1 MSFPRATSQ
10 KTKLVEDRSD
20 VAGKPM
26 TRWIRGEMILGKI
39 GRISAVLALLP
50 LGSAAF
56 APGAFAQGKPG
67 GGPPSVGVVK
77 AEKKPITESNEF
89 IGRIEA
95 IQKVDIVARVT
106 AYLDK
111 VDFVDGAEVKKGAPL
126 YELERAP
133 FQADLDAKKAVADQ
147 FDAQLTNAKLSQERA
162 QTLMKS
168 NAGAQATVDS
178 TTAAQKALEAQLL
191 GAKASVE
198 QSQINLDYTRI
209 LSPIDG
215 KLGRTKITRGN
226 VVSGSSGTLVTI
238 VSQDPMYVTFPVSV
252 RTLLQLREKYAG
264 NGGFKAVTIKV
275 KLPTGKIYDTAGT
288 LDFVDNTVQASTD
301 TIILRGTIP
310 NPTLP
315 IPSNNQLRELSDNE
329 FVTVLLEG
337 VTPVEVLA
345 IPRSSVLM
353 DQQGDYVY
361 VVGADNKAERRN
373 VKLGQS
379 TPALASVTDGLKD
392 GELVVAEG
400 VQRVKAGN
408 PVSPS
413 PVTPAPHGFE
423 DRGIE
428 GRGAQGHGFEGDA
441 LGRGPRTI
449 AAGFRRGVPEPDVT
463 ARRDCHGPQRLRTP
477 CFPRSSSTGPASPS

>member
-1 MSFPRATSQ
+1 
-10 KTKLVEDRSD
+10 
-20 VAGKPM
+20 
-26 TRWIRGEMILGKI
+26 MILTKI
-39 GRISAVLALLP
+39 GRLQAILLATPLAALALTP
-50 LGSAAF
+50 
-56 APGAFAQGKPG
+56 AFAQGKP

-77 AEKKPITESNEF
+77 AEKKPITETNEF

-111 VDFVDGAEVKKGAPL
+111 VDFVDGAEVKKGDLL
-126 YELERAP
+126 YELERGP

-147 FDAQLTNAKLSQERA
+147 YDAQLVNAKLAEERA
-162 QTLMKS
+162 RTLLQS

-178 TTAAQKALEAQLL
+178 ATASQKALSAQLL

-209 LSPIDG
+209 LSPIGG

-252 RTLLQLREKYAG
+252 RTLLQLRQKYVPK
-264 NGGFKAVTIKV
+264 GGFKAVKIRV
-275 KLPTGKIYDTAGT
+275 KLPDGRVFQQAGD
-288 LDFVDNTVQASTD
+288 LNFVDNTVQSTTD

-310 NPTLP
+310 NPSLDMATASTP
-315 IPSNNQLRELSDNE
+315 VRELTDQE
-329 FVTVLLEG
+329 FVTVMLEG
-337 VTPVEVLA
+337 ITPVDVLA
-345 IPRSSVLM
+345 IPRAAVLM

-361 VVGADNKAERRN
+361 VVGADNKAERRT

-379 TPALASVTDGLKD
+379 TPALASVTSGLKE
-392 GELVVAEG
+392 GEMVVAEG

-408 PVSPS
+408 PVAPS
-413 PVTPAPHGFE
+413 PVTPPPTDPKAAP
-423 DRGIE
+423 
-428 GRGAQGHGFEGDA
+428 
-441 LGRGPRTI
+441 
-449 AAGFRRGVPEPDVT
+449 
-463 ARRDCHGPQRLRTP
+463 
-477 CFPRSSSTGPASPS
+477 

>member
-1 MSFPRATSQ
+1 MPLRPFAAAS
-10 KTKLVEDRSD
+10 
-20 VAGKPM
+20 
-26 TRWIRGEMILGKI
+26 
-39 GRISAVLALLP
+39 LALASMALDMSP
-50 LGSAAF
+50 LS
-56 APGAFAQGKPG
+56 AQGRP
-67 GGPPSVGVVK
+67 GGPPAVGVVK
-77 AEKKPITESNEF
+77 AEKKPITETSEF

-95 IQKVDIVARVT
+95 IQKVEIVARVT

-111 VDFVDGAEVKKGAPL
+111 VDFVDGAEVKKGDLL
-126 YELERAP
+126 YELERGP
-133 FQADLDAKKAVADQ
+133 FQADLDAKKAVQ
-147 FDAQLTNAKLSQERA
+147 EQYDAQLVNAKLTEERA
-162 QTLMKS
+162 RTLLQS

-178 TTAAQKALEAQLL
+178 ATASQKALAAQSL

-252 RTLLQLREKYAG
+252 RTLTQLRQKYVPQ
-264 NGGFKAVTIKV
+264 GGFKAVKIRV
-275 KLPTGKIYDTAGT
+275 KLPDGSTYTQVGA
-288 LDFVDNTVQASTD
+288 LNFVDNTVQASTD

-310 NPTLP
+310 NPSLEMATP
-315 IPSNNQLRELSDNE
+315 TTPVRQLTDQE
-329 FVTVLLEG
+329 FVTVMLEG
-337 VTPVEVLA
+337 ITPVEILA
-345 IPRSSVLM
+345 IPRASVLM

-361 VVGADNKAERRN
+361 VVGADNKAERRS

-379 TPALASVTDGLKD
+379 TPSIAAVTSGLKE

-413 PVTPAPHGFE
+413 PITPGPTDTKAAP
-423 DRGIE
+423 
-428 GRGAQGHGFEGDA
+428 
-441 LGRGPRTI
+441 
-449 AAGFRRGVPEPDVT
+449 
-463 ARRDCHGPQRLRTP
+463 
-477 CFPRSSSTGPASPS
+477 